1 MSRKIIL
8 GGILIVSVCLLGA
21 ILAGAGGWVWS
32 FARPQPSPA
41 SRQLYEGINYERIVR
56 RSPRPIVIHVVTVDL
71 RAEGIRFLVTPGDPD
86 SALPLEARTTSKFL
100 NEYNQQIAINGDGFR
115 PWRSYSLLNYY
126 PHSGDPVSPIGLA
139 ASEGTVYHSAAE
151 NLPVLYIART
161 NQARFNT
168 PTGRVYNA
176 ISGSQMLVEQGK
188 VVAIADENPEPRTAV
203 ALDKAGKRLILI
215 VVDGRQPNFSEGVTL
230 SELAEIIIEQG
241 GYFGMNLDGGG
252 STTLVKE
259 GGFGRAEV
267 LNSPIDHRI
276 PGWQRPVGNHL
287 GITANPK

>member
-21 ILAGAGGWVWS
+21 ILAGAGSWVWS

-41 SRQLYEGINYERIVR
+41 SQQLYEGINYERIVR

-86 SALPLEARTTSKFL
+86 SARPLEARTTSKFL
-100 NEYNQQIAINGDGFR
+100 NEYNQQIAINGDGFQ

-176 ISGSQMLVEQGK
+176 ISGSQMLVEQGQG
-188 VVAIADENPEPRTAV
+188 VAIADENPEPRTAV
-203 ALDKAGKRLILI
+203 ALDKSGKRLILI
-215 VVDGRQPNFSEGVTL
+215 VVDGRQPNFSEGATL

-252 STTLVKE
+252 STTLVKA
-259 GGFGRAEV
+259 GRFGRAEV

>member
-21 ILAGAGGWVWS
+21 ILAGAGSWVWS

-41 SRQLYEGINYERIVR
+41 SQQLYEGINYERIVR

-100 NEYNQQIAINGDGFR
+100 NEYNQQIAINGDGFQ

-176 ISGSQMLVEQGK
+176 ISGSQMLVEQGQG
-188 VVAIADENPEPRTAV
+188 VAIADENPEPRTAV
-203 ALDKAGKRLILI
+203 ALDKSGKRLILI
-215 VVDGRQPNFSEGVTL
+215 VVDGRQPNFSEGATL

-241 GYFGMNLDGGG
+241 GFFGMNLDGGG
-252 STTLVKE
+252 STTLVKA
-259 GGFGRAEV
+259 GRFGRAEV

>member
-21 ILAGAGGWVWS
+21 ILAGAGSWVWS

-41 SRQLYEGINYERIVR
+41 SQQLYEGINYERIVR

-176 ISGSQMLVEQGK
+176 ISGSQMLVEQGQG
-188 VVAIADENPEPRTAV
+188 VAIADENPEPRTAV
-203 ALDKAGKRLILI
+203 ALDKPGKRLILI
-215 VVDGRQPNFSEGVTL
+215 VVDGRQPNFSEGATL

-252 STTLVKE
+252 STTLVKA
-259 GGFGRAEV
+259 GRFGRAEV

>member
-1 MSRKIIL
+1 
-8 GGILIVSVCLLGA
+8 
-21 ILAGAGGWVWS
+21 
-32 FARPQPSPA
+32 
-41 SRQLYEGINYERIVR
+41 
-56 RSPRPIVIHVVTVDL
+56 
-71 RAEGIRFLVTPGDPD
+71 
-86 SALPLEARTTSKFL
+86 L

-215 VVDGRQPNFSEGVTL
+215 VVDGRQPNYSEGATL
-230 SELAEIIIEQG
+230 TELGEIIIEQG